1 MKKEVAAG
9 EMETLGSDFAL
20 LAPRTCCND
29 IRLFSGVLS
38 RVLRLVVSRAREA
51 GSALGAR
58 ERDYGLE
65 AYAGTPEKKD
75 EAG

>member
-29 IRLFSGVLS
+29 IRLFLPFIKGS
-38 RVLRLVVSRAREA
+38 RDACTSR
-51 GSALGAR
+51 SAQL
-58 ERDYGLE
+58 D
-65 AYAGTPEKKD
+65 
-75 EAG
+75 